1 MNIAI
6 ITPGSPTARN
16 LLPQTSYQQIRGSS
30 QYGDPLFSLL
40 NHAGRPP
47 IPWHSLSSLFIL
59 LTHVPLHRRSTLG
72 GGYEVAV
79 DTDHAGDGSAAGR
92 NPDIRT
98 NRAIAGRDSRGSGD

>member
-6 ITPGSPTARN
+6 ITPGAPPARK
-16 LLPQTSYQQIRGSS
+16 LLPQAFYQQISGSS
-30 QYGDPLFSLL
+30 QYADSLFSLL
-40 NHAGRPP
+40 IHAGRPP
-47 IPWHSLSSLFIL
+47 LPWHSLSRSFIL
-59 LTHVPLHRRSTLG
+59 LTHVPLYRRSTLG